1 MMVNGMINRLHYR
14 FKVLFRRF
22 GLVVM
27 LILAIGISIALSV
40 SLWRSPGRD
49 LNHDK
54 SNADAT
60 QQVVASKSLTD
71 LYGFDQLVY
80 NEDNVQYS
88 VIDYR
93 PTTTKMIK
101 RLTTWEVGDY
111 TKQKLTDAEY
121 LKTLS
126 KKGTVLMSFP
136 DAVAG
141 GVVNQLM
148 TNDVDL
154 PANAEINRIR
164 VPQESKNEILFMDDK
179 HRTIYRYAVKN
190 AAKSLDSFKMS
201 DERVKV
207 KFELNGKRVLTD
219 ALESVSLRSYSYLME
234 TNATNNY
241 LSALFAG
248 TTTPSANR
256 NGNTLT
262 YNDGVSRQMTV
273 DTVSGVAKYDAY
285 DVSDLGKTFNQRMA
299 KGYDWLVRIHQIPD
313 NIYFFESHDMGRH
326 LIYRLYV
333 NGLPIFNQTAYG
345 TVQMK
350 QHDSRHQEIDFSQY
364 SLQVPLPADNN
375 VRVTLPTSDEVIKK
389 LAGAGVPKKSITN
402 MAYGYRWVSDTN
414 QNIVTLQPE
423 WYFEVGNTW
432 QAVND
437 KLAENQGGAN

>member
-1 MMVNGMINRLHYR
+1 MVNGMINRLHYR
-14 FKVLFRRF
+14 FKGLFRRF
-22 GLVVM
+22 GLVAM
-27 LILAIGISIALSV
+27 LILAIGVSIALSV

-49 LNHDK
+49 LNRDK

-88 VIDYR
+88 IIDYR
-93 PTTTKMIK
+93 PTTTKMVK
-101 RLTTWEVGDY
+101 RLATWEVGDY
-111 TKQKLTDAEY
+111 TKQKLTKAAYLDA
-121 LKTLS
+121 LS
-126 KKGTVLMSFP
+126 KKGTVMISFP

-141 GVVNQLM
+141 GVVNQILA
-148 TNDVDL
+148 NDVDL
-154 PANAEINRIR
+154 PSNVEINRIR
-164 VPQESKNEILFMDDK
+164 VPQKGKDALVFMDDK
-179 HRTIYRYAVKN
+179 HRTIYQYTIKN
-190 AAKSLDSFKMS
+190 APKSFASFKMS

-207 KFELNGKRVLTD
+207 KFEINGKRVLTD
-219 ALESVSLRSYSYLME
+219 ALETVSLRSYSYLME
-234 TNATNNY
+234 TNAKNNY

-256 NGNTLT
+256 DGNVLT

-285 DVSDLGKTFNQRMA
+285 DVADLGKTFNQRMA

-375 VRVTLPTSDEVIKK
+375 VRVTLPTSDEVIKQ
-389 LAGAGVPKKSITN
+389 LADAGVSKQSITN

-423 WYFEVGNTW
+423 WYFEVGSTW

-437 KLAENQGGAN
+437 KLAENQGGTN

>member
-1 MMVNGMINRLHYR
+1 MVNGMINRLHYR

-27 LILAIGISIALSV
+27 LIIAIGISIALSV

-93 PTTTKMIK
+93 PTTMKMIK
-101 RLTTWEVGDY
+101 RLMTWEVGDY
-111 TKQKLTDAEY
+111 TKRKLTNAAY
-121 LKTLS
+121 LKALS
-126 KKGTVLMSFP
+126 KKDTVMLSFP

-141 GVVNQLM
+141 GVVNQIM

-154 PANAEINRIR
+154 PNNAEINRIR
-164 VPQESKNEILFMDDK
+164 VPQNAKNEVLFMDDK
-179 HRTIYRYAVKN
+179 HRTIYRYAIKN
-190 AAKSLDSFKMS
+190 AAKSLASFEMS
-201 DERVKV
+201 DEHVKV

-219 ALESVSLRSYSYLME
+219 ALEPVSLRSYSYLME

-256 NGNTLT
+256 DGNTVT
-262 YNDGVSRQMTV
+262 YNDGVSRQMTI

-389 LAGAGVPKKSITN
+389 LAGAGVPKKSLTAI
-402 MAYGYRWVSDTN
+402 AGCQIPIKIS
-414 QNIVTLQPE
+414 
-423 WYFEVGNTW
+423 
-432 QAVND
+432 
-437 KLAENQGGAN
+437 